1 MKVAIVHDWLT
12 GRRGGE
18 KVLESFCRL
27 LPGADLFTLFYLPE
41 KVGQLVAGHQVIVS
55 WLNQLPGVGRYYRYL
70 LPLAPAAVEGFD
82 LRGYDLVLSSSHA
95 VAKGVR
101 VPAGVPHLCYCHTPM
116 RYLWDTS
123 ADYFQFGPLRRLRK
137 LLLGAW
143 QGNLRKW
150 DLRSSHG
157 VMQFLANS
165 ENVRQRIWKLYG
177 RHSVVLHPPVDTE
190 FFTPGPG
197 NPTSTGRYFL
207 VVAALEPYKR
217 VDLAIRA
224 MNRLGKRLVVAGSG
238 SQARAL
244 RRIAGPNVKFTG
256 WVSDERLRELYRAC
270 RALLF
275 PGLEDFGI
283 VPLEAQACGKP
294 VVAYGHGGALETILP
309 GRTGIF
315 FSEQTES
322 SLAAAVAALEDLD
335 FDADAARRNSL
346 QFSRLR
352 FESALRLFLTKVT
365 KMSEQE
371 SADYAE
377 PEPRRV

>member
-18 KVLESFCRL
+18 KVLESFCRV
-27 LPGADLFTLFYLPE
+27 LPDADLFTLFYLPE
-41 KVGQLVAGHQVIVS
+41 KVDQLVAGHQVTAS
-55 WLNQLPGVGRYYRYL
+55 WLNRLPRVERYYRYL
-70 LPLAPAAVEGFD
+70 LPLAPSAVEGFD

-116 RYLWDTS
+116 RYLWDAS
-123 ADYFQFGPLRRLRK
+123 EDYFQFGRLRRLRR

-143 QGNLRKW
+143 QGALRKW

-157 VMQFLANS
+157 VTQFLANS
-165 ENVRQRIWKLYG
+165 ENVRQRIWKIYG
-177 RHSVVLHPPVDTE
+177 RDSLVVHPPVDTD

-197 NPTSTGRYFL
+197 NPTPAGAYFL
-207 VVAALEPYKR
+207 VVGALELYKR
-217 VDLAIRA
+217 VDLAIRT
-224 MNRLGKRLVVAGSG
+224 MNRVGKRLVVAGSG

-244 RRIAGPNVKFTG
+244 RRIAGPNVEFTG
-256 WVSDERLRELYRAC
+256 WVSDERLRELYRGC

-283 VPLEAQACGKP
+283 VPVEAQACGKP

-309 GRTGIF
+309 GRTGMF

-322 SLAAAVAALEDLD
+322 SLSAAVAALEDLD
-335 FDADAARRNSL
+335 FDADAARKNSL
-346 QFSRLR
+346 QFSRPR

-365 KMSEQE
+365 KMPEQE
-371 SADYAE
+371 STDYAE
-377 PEPRRV
+377 SEPQRA